1 MGLKII
7 ILVLITILAFLAV
20 DLKKISENKI
30 KTSIIC
36 FILLLSFVFTV
47 RDYFIEE
54 RKTEEK
60 EIFSK
65 KQHPQDSLLR
75 ISEQNKLYCHIDSLD
90 QVHKIDSTK
99 VVMLNMMV
107 SSSYNAKNMGIGVS
121 GGQIGDN
128 NYNIV
133 MKGS

>member
-65 KQHPQDSLLR
+65 KQHHKTVCSELANKINYTV
-75 ISEQNKLYCHIDSLD
+75 ISIR
-90 QVHKIDSTK
+90 
-99 VVMLNMMV
+99 
-107 SSSYNAKNMGIGVS
+107 
-121 GGQIGDN
+121 
-128 NYNIV
+128 
-133 MKGS
+133 